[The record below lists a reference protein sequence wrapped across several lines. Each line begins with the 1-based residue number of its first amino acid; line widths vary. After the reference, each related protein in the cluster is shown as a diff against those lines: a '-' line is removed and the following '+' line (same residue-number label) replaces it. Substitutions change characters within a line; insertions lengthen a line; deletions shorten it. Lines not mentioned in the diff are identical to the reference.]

1 MLSSLLPV
9 PHIPIGD
16 WFDSFIDFLSDN
28 FGFIFDG
35 FEFIITLFTDVIFGA
50 LTLMPD
56 FIYIVLFTG
65 LAYWL
70 SRKIGLTVFMFLALL
85 FVVSL
90 GYWEDMLYTFALVI
104 TAAFIALVIGVPIGI
119 LASRRDNL
127 HDYVIRPVLDFM
139 QTLPAFVY
147 LIPAVSLY
155 GIGET
160 PGVFATIIFAMPPA
174 VRLTNLGIRQVS
186 SEVIE
191 AAKSLGST
199 DKQMLFKVQ
208 LPIAMPSIMA
218 GINQTI
224 MLALSMVVIG
234 AMLGGRGLGTI
245 VYRAVGTNNISVGFE
260 SGVAVVLLAVI
271 LDRMT
276 QALAD
281 RSSKKR

>member
-1 MLSSLLPV
+1 MLSSLLPL
-9 PHIPIGD
+9 PKIPIGD
-16 WFDSFIDFLSDN
+16 WFERFIDFLGDN

-35 FEFIITLFTDVIFGA
+35 FEAIISFLTDLIYDS
-50 LTLMPD
+50 LTFMPD
-56 FIYIVLFTG
+56 LIYIVIFTG
-65 LAYWL
+65 LIYWL
-70 SRKIGLTVFMFLALL
+70 SRKVGLTVFISFALL

-90 GYWEDMLYTFALVI
+90 GYWEAMLYTFALVI
-104 TAAFIALVIGVPIGI
+104 TAAFIALVIGIPIGI

-127 HDYVIRPVLDFM
+127 HDYVIRPILDFM

-186 SEVIE
+186 SEVTE

-234 AMLGGRGLGTI
+234 AMLGGSGLGTI
-245 VYRAVGTNNISVGFE
+245 VYRAVGNNNISVGFS

-271 LDRMT
+271 LDRVT
-276 QALAD
+276 QAIGD
-281 RSSKKR
+281 RTSIKR

>member
-1 MLSSLLPV
+1 MLSSILPI
-9 PHIPIGD
+9 PHIPIGA
-16 WFDSFIDFLSDN
+16 WFDALIDFLSDN

-35 FEFIITLFTDVIFGA
+35 FEFVISILTDAIFA
-50 LTLMPD
+50 SLTLMPD
-56 FIYIVLFTG
+56 VVYIVLFTLG
-65 LAYWL
+65 AYWL
-70 SRKIGLTVFMFLALL
+70 SKKIGLAVFMVLALL
-85 FVVSL
+85 FVVSM
-90 GYWEDMLYTFALVI
+90 GYWEDMLYTFSLVI
-104 TAAFIALVIGVPIGI
+104 TAAFIALIIGIPIGI
-119 LASRRDNL
+119 LASRNDRL
-127 HDYVIRPVLDFM
+127 HDYLIRPVLDFM

-191 AAKSLGST
+191 AGRSLGST
-199 DKQMLFKVQ
+199 DKQMLLKVQ

-245 VYRAVGTNNISVGFE
+245 VYGAVGTNNIPVGFE

-271 LDRMT
+271 LDRTT
-276 QALAD
+276 QAIGD
-281 RSSKKR
+281 KTSEKR

>member
-1 MLSSLLPV
+1 MFKILLSIPK
-9 PHIPIGD
+9 IPIGT
-16 WFDSFIDFLSDN
+16 WFDRFVDFLSDN
-28 FGFIFDG
+28 FGFVFDG
-35 FEFIITLFTDVIFGA
+35 FEFIISISTDIIFA
-50 LTLMPD
+50 SLTLMPALV
-56 FIYIVLFTG
+56 YILIFTA

-70 SRKIGLTVFMFLALL
+70 SKKIGLAVFMFVALL
-85 FVVSL
+85 FVVSMD
-90 GYWEDMLYTFALVI
+90 YWEDMLYTFSLVI
-104 TAAFIALVIGVPIGI
+104 TAALIALLIGIPIGI
-119 LASRRDNL
+119 LASRKDKL
-127 HDYVIRPVLDFM
+127 HDYIIRPVLDFM

-186 SEVIE
+186 EEVNE
-191 AAKSLGST
+191 AARSLGST
-199 DKQMLFKVQ
+199 DRQMLFKIQ

-245 VYRAVGTNNISVGFE
+245 VYGAVGTNNIPVGFE

-276 QALAD
+276 QAIAD
-281 RSSKKR
+281 KTSEKR